1 MLFQIE
7 PSDHHVFMERLD
19 QMFQQR
25 ARVFKGRL
33 GWDVTIENGRE
44 RDQYDAEDPT
54 YLLYY
59 SPDGC
64 LRGSVRFLPMTG
76 TNMLRDTFPQ
86 LLDGQICPESS
97 IYFES
102 SRFAVET
109 DGDQKINRLLSRGCA
124 ELFLGGIEYGLA
136 HGKKELITVTD
147 VFIERLFKLAGWS
160 SERIG
165 EEHLIGDSRA
175 VAVRLPISRE
185 YLASVRRKTGIYE
198 PVLWSRAT
206 GMQNVGLDTNADERI
221 QGMHASLEYLRA
233 QAKAAGMP
241 DIADKIGAIEKAI
254 TREVMSHGHA

>member
-7 PSDHHVFMERLD
+7 PADHPAFMERLD

-33 GWDVTIENGRE
+33 GWDVTIDNNRE
-44 RDQYDAEDPT
+44 RDQYDDLDPT
-54 YLLYY
+54 YMLYY
-59 SPDGC
+59 SPDGV

-86 LLDGQICPESS
+86 LLGGAVCPNSS

-109 DGDQKINRLLSRGCA
+109 QGDHKINRVLSRGCG

-147 VFIERLFKLAGWS
+147 VFIERLFKMAGWS

-165 EEHLIGDSRA
+165 DECLIGNSRA

-185 YLASVRRKTGIYE
+185 ALQSVRRKTGIYE
-198 PVLWSRAT
+198 PVLWSRPT
-206 GMQNVGLDTNADERI
+206 GMQNVIMENNVDDSI
-221 QGMHASLEYLRA
+221 QGMHASLELLRA
-233 QAKAAGMP
+233 QAKAVGMS
-241 DIADKIGAIEKAI
+241 DIADKIGAVEKAI
-254 TREVMSHGHA
+254 TQEIISHGHA